1 MKPKTQKIMAY
12 IMLFVMTFSVV
23 ASIFFRR

>member
-12 IMLFVMTFSVV
+12 IMLFVMTFSVIV
-23 ASIFFRR
+23 SIFFRN

>member
-12 IMLFVMTFSVV
+12 IMLIVMTFSVV

>member
-12 IMLFVMTFSVV
+12 IMLFVMVFSVV
-23 ASIFFRR
+23 VSIFFRN